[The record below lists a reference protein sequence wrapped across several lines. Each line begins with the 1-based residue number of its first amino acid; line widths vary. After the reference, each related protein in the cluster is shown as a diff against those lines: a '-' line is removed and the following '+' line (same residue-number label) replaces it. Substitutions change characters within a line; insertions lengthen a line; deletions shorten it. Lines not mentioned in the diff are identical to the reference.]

1 MSQSCLPN
9 LYIHPKVL
17 INIIL
22 INTKETKMLFVKR
35 YAKPYWDL
43 LGHILEYGETFS
55 QRIKAI
61 LDETTLKNEN
71 VENKLKFV
79 CSFNAVDREL
89 QRHFVELL
97 YVYKIEDG
105 KMVYV
110 DQDKFKSWKWMNIEE
125 LKNDQIFYGL
135 EIFLK
140 KYKIKDIKDI
150 LKVNSV

>member
-1 MSQSCLPN
+1 M
-9 LYIHPKVL
+9 
-17 INIIL
+17 
-22 INTKETKMLFVKR
+22 
-35 YAKPYWDL
+35 
-43 LGHILEYGETFS
+43 
-55 QRIKAI
+55 
-61 LDETTLKNEN
+61 
-71 VENKLKFV
+71 
-79 CSFNAVDREL
+79 
-89 QRHFVELL
+89 
-97 YVYKIEDG
+97 YKIEDG